1 MTHFLSILH
10 PNPNCKLPSR
20 PPNLGE
26 AITVCQYLRTNLSSL
41 TLLSL
46 QPHPLP
52 APQPWTQH
60 LPPQLLLP
68 PLPANPAQPPPPRPV
83 FPRLQI
89 STHWRVLR
97 GICAEGV
104 FRPLHRYRMMMR
116 WTSMVLVLVLVL
128 RLATALHERDKGWKV
143 SWKREWRGLCR
154 RVVE

>member
-97 GICAEGV
+97 GICAEGI

-128 RLATALHERDKGWKV
+128 RLATALHERDKVWKV